1 MARALSIEPT
11 GLKRREDRI
20 MESCYDHGPD
30 IWNYVGEH
38 CSTEEIAGYLPVAIK
53 ADNAVFAEYLLQQLA
68 NREEPEVFVEE
79 LVKIVGKK
87 INIGSGFDSAVRSVL
102 AMNCERLGLGPVL
115 SNYENC
121 QCFPMKAKDLL
132 KGTRFAECKR
142 FALQDDEVEH
152 DGRLDEFLKGFEKFG
167 SAIIEVGYCFIS
179 GELDFFNVLIR
190 EGKISHEDSK
200 KILSFLD
207 IVGIK
212 EALPVFRGEWL
223 KRYYLEGSAWYLEE
237 EDEGDR
243 TWWFRIE
250 CLAYT
255 DT

>member
-11 GLKRREDRI
+11 GLKRREERN

-121 QCFPMKAKDLL
+121 QRFPMEAEDLL
-132 KGTRFAECKR
+132 KGTKFAEC
-142 FALQDDEVEH
+142 D
-152 DGRLDEFLKGFEKFG
+152 
-167 SAIIEVGYCFIS
+167 
-179 GELDFFNVLIR
+179 VL
-190 EGKISHEDSK
+190 
-200 KILSFLD
+200 
-207 IVGIK
+207 
-212 EALPVFRGEWL
+212 FR
-223 KRYYLEGSAWYLEE
+223 
-237 EDEGDR
+237 R
-243 TWWFRIE
+243 TMK
-250 CLAYT
+250 
-255 DT
+255 